1 MIAVDALSPSPE
13 EDLLLQDLQRAVR
26 AAGGRVREIEV
37 GVTLS
42 IALGRRRPS
51 VACGGCS
58 APLEFEGIP
67 ARTNVR
73 LGAPYR
79 LLLDPDPRGS

>member
-1 MIAVDALSPSPE
+1 MGYSVAKAEELSLLE
-13 EDLLLQDLQRAVR
+13 ELRRAVR
-26 AAGGRVREIEV
+26 ASPRPVRGIEV

-42 IALGRRRPS
+42 IALGRLRPA

-58 APLEFEGIP
+58 TPLEFEGIP

-73 LGAPYR
+73 LGEPFK
-79 LLLDPDPRGS
+79 LLLEPFPAAG